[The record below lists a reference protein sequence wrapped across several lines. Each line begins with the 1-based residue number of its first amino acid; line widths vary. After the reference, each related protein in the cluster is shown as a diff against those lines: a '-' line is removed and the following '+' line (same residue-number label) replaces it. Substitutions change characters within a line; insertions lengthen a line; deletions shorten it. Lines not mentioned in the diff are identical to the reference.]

1 MFQQK
6 QMDTIREAFPA
17 GSITRSISGFIL
29 IVLSAIVLYYLYR
42 FLYGMDTL
50 ESKVILGIAEPA
62 GATAAAVVAGGQS
75 NFQERGLQEISPI
88 TEGGE
93 YSVTAWLYLKGFKD
107 AQGKNKHVLEIRG
120 TDFSTLLIAI
130 GSTTN
135 KLLVRVGT
143 QEGGGENSLS
153 LRKVRDLFKE
163 IPSGLTEDAN
173 PVCDL
178 PEIDLQR
185 WIHVGVVLN
194 GRTVD
199 VYLDGKLARSCV
211 LPTFYRVDSKGGSR
225 GVRMKLFDMGGFDG
239 EASDVTTYSYALN
252 PDQMYRIYMA
262 GPSDITLSGFLGWL
276 TSFFNVKGQLS
287 YRYPQ
292 VGVQYSTGSLSF

>member
-17 GSITRSISGFIL
+17 GSIARSISGFIL
-29 IVLSAIVLYYLYR
+29 IILSAIVLYYLYR

-50 ESKVILGIAEPA
+50 ESKVILGAAEQA
-62 GATAAAVVAGGQS
+62 GSSGGGV
-75 NFQERGLQEISPI
+75 FQEKGLQEISPI

-93 YSVTAWLYLKGFKD
+93 YSVTTWLYLGGFKD
-107 AQGKNKHVLEIRG
+107 SQGKNKHVLEIRG
-120 TDFSTLLIAI
+120 SDFSTLVVAI
-130 GSTTN
+130 GATTN

-143 QEGGGENSLS
+143 QTGGGANTLNKEELQ
-153 LRKVRDLFKE
+153 KLFNDTI
-163 IPSGLTEDAN
+163 IPSGLLQDAN
-173 PVCDL
+173 PMCDL

-185 WIHVGVVLN
+185 WIHVAVVLN

-211 LPTFYRVDSKGGSR
+211 LPGFYRVDPK
-225 GVRMKLFDMGGFDG
+225 GVRMKLLDMGGFDG
-239 EASDVTTYSYALN
+239 YISDVTTYGYALN
-252 PDQMYRIYMA
+252 PDQIYRIYMA
-262 GPSDITLSGFLGWL
+262 GPSDASLSGFLGWL
-276 TSFFNVKGQLS
+276 TSIFNVKGQLQ

-292 VGVQYSTGSLSF
+292 VGVQYTTSTVNF